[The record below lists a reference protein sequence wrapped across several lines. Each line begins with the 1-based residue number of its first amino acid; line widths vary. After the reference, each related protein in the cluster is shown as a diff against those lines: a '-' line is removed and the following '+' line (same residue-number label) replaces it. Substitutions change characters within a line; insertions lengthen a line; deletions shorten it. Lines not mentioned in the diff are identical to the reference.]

1 MVLLTGSYTHLLIWI
16 KTTKDLLTIWQSN
29 PSSFALNR
37 GFYTPKKKKIK
48 EPEKLTLFYC
58 LNPDSLA
65 LFPDHISF
73 KRLMYLALHLL
84 KLRNHLCLARPPHH
98 YSAVEAQNASATLP
112 QAFSCVLKFLFKA
125 VPFRDLGAKTLSRT
139 FIVSHKT
146 ERLLLLV
153 IAWRVIAKNSS
164 HLNCLS
170 SSFSSS
176 GSSKLGSLPHI
187 KAALQI
193 YQGGITRLNMTVTH
207 FKLTD

>member
-125 VPFRDLGAKTLSRT
+125 VPFRDLGAKLFKDIHSESQDRKIT
-139 FIVSHKT
+139 FVSDCMTGHCQELFPFELPKFI
-146 ERLLLLV
+146 LLLLWKLEV
-153 IAWRVIAKNSS
+153 GLSPAHKSS
-164 HLNCLS
+164 PANTPRRNN
-170 SSFSSS
+170 
-176 GSSKLGSLPHI
+176 KI
-187 KAALQI
+187 KHDCN
-193 YQGGITRLNMTVTH
+193 T
-207 FKLTD
+207 F